1 MVPQTKRLNYF
12 PFNAR
17 LWLGRGIAYSILLA
31 WTLFAFYAVGWV
43 FLSSLSTTREVFTNT
58 LLSSGIHVENY
69 VKALTTHNLGLYFVN
84 STIYVCGSL
93 VFIILIAAPAAYIL
107 SRFEF
112 FGRRALQLLFVAAM
126 GIPATM
132 VTIPIFML
140 FIRLNLVG
148 TTAGLIIVYVCSSI
162 PFTVYFLT
170 GFFGSLPRELEES
183 ARIDGCS
190 DIGAFWR
197 IMFPL
202 AQPALITII
211 IFNFIGLWNDYF
223 WALIFVNT
231 PARRTLALGLQYLVQ
246 SMRYTGD
253 WSGMFASVVIV
264 FLPTL
269 LLYLFLS
276 EKIIAGITVGAVKA

>member
-1 MVPQTKRLNYF
+1 MSRLKWRAVF
-12 PFNAR
+12 RVKAR
-17 LWLGRGIAYSILLA
+17 NWLGRGIAYLILVA
-31 WTLFAFYAVGWV
+31 WTVFAIYAVGWV
-43 FLSSLSTTREVFTNT
+43 FLSSFSTTREIFTNT
-58 LLSSGIHVENY
+58 LLSSGIHIENY
-69 VKALTTHNLGLYFVN
+69 VKALTTHSLGLYFLN

-93 VFIILIAAPAAYIL
+93 VFLILIAAPASYVL

-112 FGRRALQLLFVAAM
+112 FGRKALQLLFVAAM
-126 GIPATM
+126 GVPATM
-132 VTIPIFML
+132 ITIPIFMM

-148 TTAGLIIVYVCSSI
+148 TIPGLIIVYVFGSI

-170 GFFGSLPRELEES
+170 GFFGSLPREMEES
-183 ARIDGCS
+183 AKIDGCT
-190 DIGAFWR
+190 DVMAFWR
-197 IMFPL
+197 IMLPL
-202 AQPALITII
+202 AQPAIITVT

-253 WSGMFASVVIV
+253 WAGMFASVVIV